1 MSDRLL
7 TVAEVAERLAVQQ
20 WAVRGM
26 IRRGELEAV
35 RIGRLYRVTEQ
46 AYFEM
51 LDARRVQPD
60 EPKQPA
66 QSVPRAEV
74 QTLRAGRS
82 FRDSLKRDAA

>member
-66 QSVPRAEV
+66 RPVRAEV